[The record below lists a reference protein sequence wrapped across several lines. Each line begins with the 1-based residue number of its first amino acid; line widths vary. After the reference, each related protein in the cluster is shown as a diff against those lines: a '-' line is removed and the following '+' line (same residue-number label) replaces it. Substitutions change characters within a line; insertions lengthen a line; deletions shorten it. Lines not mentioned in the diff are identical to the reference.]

1 MAAVKKQEPPV
12 ETAPEPE
19 VPNAVL
25 VQRVVEDGNLKV
37 EVSALG
43 NVTPD
48 QVLTLLELAIGSYR
62 AKIGL

>member
-1 MAAVKKQEPPV
+1 MAAVKEKPPV
-12 ETAPEPE
+12 EAGPEPE

-25 VQRVVEDGNLKV
+25 VQRVVEDDQLKV
-37 EVSALG
+37 DVSTLG

-48 QVLTLLELAIGSYR
+48 QVLTLLELSIGAYR

>member
-1 MAAVKKQEPPV
+1 MATKAERLA

-37 EVSALG
+37 EVSTLG

-48 QVLTLLELAIGSYR
+48 QVLTLLELAIGAYR